1 MKKEISLNE
10 AYKYNIQKVLNKLR
24 IQGNKKQRPQS
35 ANAWHKKPH
44 NGKQKSRMIN
54 EVFQDLSNSRQS
66 QYFTKSI
73 TRKDSPGFSKST
85 KHKITPEECKRIHYD
100 MINLKRKLNLY
111 KEENIKLKAQANNIK
126 RELKSKRSYA
136 KEINKNT
143 KRMLWIKERSLMMM
157 EPELTKR
164 AKSMRREIEKTKQ
177 ERDALAKYTNISKLQ
192 EVKDELIDSL
202 EECKRLRGMIEEAT
216 NEEFNAERIDEPER
230 LMMENQQLLKSL
242 EIKRKELQRL
252 KEVSKKKYYK
262 KGYYRSQTSE
272 YKKSKKS
279 TPLKSKE
286 TVQIENEL
294 RRIKQEL
301 DARILCF
308 IHR

>member
-1 MKKEISLNE
+1 
-10 AYKYNIQKVLNKLR
+10 
-24 IQGNKKQRPQS
+24 
-35 ANAWHKKPH
+35 
-44 NGKQKSRMIN
+44 
-54 EVFQDLSNSRQS
+54 
-66 QYFTKSI
+66 
-73 TRKDSPGFSKST
+73 
-85 KHKITPEECKRIHYD
+85 
-100 MINLKRKLNLY
+100 
-111 KEENIKLKAQANNIK
+111 
-126 RELKSKRSYA
+126 
-136 KEINKNT
+136 
-143 KRMLWIKERSLMMM
+143 MLWIKERSLMMM

-216 NEEFNAERIDEPER
+216 SEEFNAERIDEPER